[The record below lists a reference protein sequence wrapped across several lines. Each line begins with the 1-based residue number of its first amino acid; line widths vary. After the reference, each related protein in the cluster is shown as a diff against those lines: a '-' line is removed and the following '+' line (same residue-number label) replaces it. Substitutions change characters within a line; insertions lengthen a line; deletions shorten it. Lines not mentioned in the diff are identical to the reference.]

1 MSNEMEYRNLGKWGI
16 KVSKFGLGGWAT
28 YGEKV
33 SDQKIVDHI
42 VRTAYDAGINFFDMA
57 DVYAGGESEKMMGAA
72 LREFP
77 RHTLVLSSKVFW
89 PMSSDAN
96 DRGLSRKHIMES
108 VEKSLKRIGTDY
120 LDIYFCHRFDPETP
134 MEETVRAMDD
144 LVHQGK
150 ILYWGTSMWN
160 DQQITEAQGIALQ
173 GNFYAPVVEQPL
185 YNLIDRKEYETK
197 IAPMA
202 KKYGMGI
209 VTFSP
214 LASGFLTGKYDDGI
228 PENSRMARLEWL
240 KDRYYQ
246 EQFLNKS
253 RAFKN
258 LASDLGFSRTQI
270 AIAWVAAQE
279 TVSSVI
285 LGATRVEQLE

>member
-1 MSNEMEYRNLGKWGI
+1 
-16 KVSKFGLGGWAT
+16 
-28 YGEKV
+28 
-33 SDQKIVDHI
+33 
-42 VRTAYDAGINFFDMA
+42 
-57 DVYAGGESEKMMGAA
+57 
-72 LREFP
+72 
-77 RHTLVLSSKVFW
+77 
-89 PMSSDAN
+89 
-96 DRGLSRKHIMES
+96 
-108 VEKSLKRIGTDY
+108 
-120 LDIYFCHRFDPETP
+120 
-134 MEETVRAMDD
+134 
-144 LVHQGK
+144 
-150 ILYWGTSMWN
+150 
-160 DQQITEAQGIALQ
+160 
-173 GNFYAPVVEQPL
+173 
-185 YNLIDRKEYETK
+185 
-197 IAPMA
+197 MA

-285 LGATRVEQLE
+285 LGATRVEQLEENLKTADIVITDEIDGQLKQIFPAEENNEKG